1 MTEKC
6 EWSGVGGK
14 DRLYRSSCNECTKM
28 IREIVKE
35 NTSGLPARLIWC
47 QNKRK
52 GVEDFQA
59 AKEEQNW
66 YSKLSVHSNLDFIF
80 CVNSLLCN
88 FSDNY
93 KLFHKKLDLILNGSI
108 GAQKINLF
116 NGLKV

>member
-1 MTEKC
+1 
-6 EWSGVGGK
+6 
-14 DRLYRSSCNECTKM
+14 M

-66 YSKLSVHSNLDFIF
+66 YSKLSVHSNLDFNF
-80 CVNSLLCN
+80 CVNSLLCT